1 MAHVIADPIA
11 ARLISESMAPML
23 RVIGLSLGP
32 EGAGVLASDG
42 PTGRHPSTGVAI
54 ARAMVEESGA
64 QHVFPKLLTDEMV
77 SFERDFGD
85 GTAQLA
91 LLAGSLVQE
100 GLRFSQSGLKPVA
113 LGKAYVN
120 AAKSVCEQ
128 LRAMASSEFDP
139 VDVACSAGASTD
151 TAHLVVE
158 ALRIASDPGAIEV
171 TNSSRESGI
180 RLVRS
185 AGFVMDA
192 KAVVKPVGP
201 LALNDPYIL
210 VADEKISEFGTLI
223 SIVEGFVKR
232 RKSLVIV
239 AREITDAALA
249 TLHCNQSNENFSVMA
264 LTPVDAGPRA
274 ASVLEDLAIVTGA
287 ELIADHIGNCLDLVR
302 PHMLGRARRI
312 QFESD
317 KALLVEPQA
326 EPDALKGRCAALREL
341 IARSRYLSY
350 DLEHAQRR
358 LARLEGK
365 WCQIVVGTE
374 GCLDEQSEVST
385 VRRALAATRWALLQ
399 GVVPGGGLAL
409 EQVGRKMLQDHVG
422 DPVAI
427 AAAHAL
433 MVVRRHLITG
443 QRSPTCTRVLDPAQ
457 LLIELVARAFSF
469 AGSVLQTGAFICC
482 DVEMKYPYETV

>member
-11 ARLISESMAPML
+11 THLIGESMVPML

-32 EGAGVLASDG
+32 DGAGVLAFDG

-54 ARAMVEESGA
+54 ARALVEESGA
-64 QHVFPKLLTDEMV
+64 RHVFPKLLADEMV

-100 GLRFSQSGLKPVA
+100 GFRFGQSDLQPVA
-113 LGKAYVN
+113 VGKAYVN
-120 AAKSVCEQ
+120 AAKYVCDQ
-128 LRAMASSEFDP
+128 LRAMTSSEFDP
-139 VDVACSAGASTD
+139 VDVACSAGASTN

-171 TNSSRESGI
+171 TNSARESGI

-185 AGFVMDA
+185 GGFVLDA
-192 KAVVKPVGP
+192 KAVVTPAGP
-201 LALNDPYIL
+201 LTLNDPYLL
-210 VADEKISEFGTLI
+210 VANEKISEFGTLVN
-223 SIVEGFVKR
+223 IVEGFVQR

-264 LTPVDAGPRA
+264 LTPLDAGPRA
-274 ASVLEDLAIVTGA
+274 AAVLEDLAIVTRA
-287 ELIADHIGNCLDLVR
+287 ELIADHMGNCLDSVR

-312 QFESD
+312 QFEGG

-365 WCQIVVGTE
+365 WCEIVVGTD
-374 GCLDEQSEVST
+374 GCLDEQSEAST
-385 VRRALAATRWALLQ
+385 VRRALAATRWALLH

-409 EQVGRKMLQDHVG
+409 EQVARKMLQDHVG
-422 DPVAI
+422 DPAAI

-433 MVVRRHLITG
+433 MVVRRHLVTS
-443 QRSPTCTRVLDPAQ
+443 QRSPTSSRVLDPSQ

-469 AGSVLQTGAFICC
+469 AGSVLQTGAFVCREA
-482 DVEMKYPYETV
+482 EMKDLCETA